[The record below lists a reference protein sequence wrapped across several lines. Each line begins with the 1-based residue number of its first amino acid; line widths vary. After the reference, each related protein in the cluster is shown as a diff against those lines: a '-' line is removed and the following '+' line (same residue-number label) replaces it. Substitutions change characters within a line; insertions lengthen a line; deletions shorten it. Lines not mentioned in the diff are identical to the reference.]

1 MTPCWFL
8 RLRQIAAWVVIV
20 ATFSQTQVGY
30 AGDRTL
36 RYTYR
41 LQNSQDAQNPVCA
54 HTIEVFN
61 RDFSALWDTDRWSA
75 TDANFAADG
84 KYAFPRIKGVE
95 HQEGVTSDMRFSKI
109 PSSPEFDVIPWSEG
123 RAVISLQQP
132 PVPILM
138 AYFDFDNDGHI
149 DTVIKL
155 GFNRGYDYTTYSG
168 NVFQEYLVVFRGKQ
182 VAAQPILNLQ
192 LAPVPGEETPVI
204 ANATYE
210 RPFVYQGR
218 TYVAQYD
225 EDLGSDFDAGKKPP
239 YKPISETMTI
249 LSYTF
254 SGSTEPTTGKPNWD
268 QKTLCTFSMLQTD
281 ISGHKTRK

>member
-1 MTPCWFL
+1 MC
-8 RLRQIAAWVVIV
+8 AVIG
-20 ATFSQTQVGY
+20 ALFFHTQLVY
-30 AGDRTL
+30 AGDKTL
-36 RYTYR
+36 RYTYK

-54 HTIEVFN
+54 HMTEVLN
-61 RDFSALWDTDRWSA
+61 RDFAALWDTDRWSA

-84 KYAFPRIKGVE
+84 RYAFPRIKGVE
-95 HQEGVTSDMRFSKI
+95 HQRGVTFDMRFSKT
-109 PSSPEFDVIPWSEG
+109 PSSPEFDVIPWSES
-123 RAVISLQQP
+123 RAVISSQQP
-132 PVPILM
+132 PVPILL

-168 NVFQEYLVVFRGKQ
+168 NVFEEYLVVFRGKQ
-182 VAAQPILNLQ
+182 VAAQPNLNLQ
-192 LAPVPGEETPVI
+192 LAPVAGEEAPVI

-210 RPFVYQGR
+210 RPFMYQGR

-225 EDLGSDFDAGKKPP
+225 EDLGGDFDAGNKPP
-239 YKPISETMTI
+239 YKPIGETMTI

-268 QKTLCTFSMLQTD
+268 QKVDCTFSMIQTD
-281 ISGHKTRK
+281 NNGRGVRK